1 MQAQFIAIACYSIF
15 KNKHFSFINKLTRRV
30 DSMDFGAQIK
40 KIRTN
45 GKLTQEQLAQKLNV
59 SRQTIS
65 SWENN
70 RNLPDLQMVV
80 QIAQTFNLSL
90 DQLILGDD
98 TMTNKLVKDGSEV
111 RKARMNLISII
122 LLTIGAICFLA
133 KALIGSE
140 VDSNGMLNEPFFLI
154 PIGYLFLLSGVI
166 GLLIALAKK
175 IIKK

>member
-1 MQAQFIAIACYSIF
+1 
-15 KNKHFSFINKLTRRV
+15 
-30 DSMDFGAQIK
+30 MDFGTQIK

-45 GKLTQEQLAQKLNV
+45 LELTQEQLAQKLNV

-90 DQLILGDD
+90 DQLILGDN
-98 TMTNKLVKDGSEV
+98 TMTNKLVNDGSEV
-111 RKARMNLISII
+111 RKAKMNLISII

-133 KALIGSE
+133 KTLFGRPEI
-140 VDSNGMLNEPFFLI
+140 DSNGMLHEPFFLI
-154 PIGYLFLLSGVI
+154 PIGYLFLVSGVI
-166 GLLIALAKK
+166 GLLIVLIKK
-175 IIKK
+175 ITKK